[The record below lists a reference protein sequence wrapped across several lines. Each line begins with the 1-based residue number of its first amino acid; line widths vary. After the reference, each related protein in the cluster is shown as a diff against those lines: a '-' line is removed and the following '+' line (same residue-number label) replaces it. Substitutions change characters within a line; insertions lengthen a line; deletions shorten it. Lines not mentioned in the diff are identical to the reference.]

1 MHGKKFSP
9 PSGQRKKAYPA
20 RFPRAEYAL
29 VLIFHFWTAKGA
41 EISPCSALL
50 CSALLCSALLCSAL
64 LCSALLCSALL
75 CSALLCSALLIVQR
89 ICIFVNLCDEK
100 RLPNFWPFFRH
111 RDGGEL
117 HFYSTGFRP
126 DCKGEKGVFWRV
138 FLKKQRLGDVLRAS
152 VPLFRLPMVHFLY
165 L

>member
-29 VLIFHFWTAKGA
+29 VLIFRFWAAKGA
-41 EISPCSALL
+41 EVSF
-50 CSALLCSALLCSAL
+50 
-64 LCSALLCSALL
+64 

>member
-1 MHGKKFSP
+1 M
-9 PSGQRKKAYPA
+9 
-20 RFPRAEYAL
+20 
-29 VLIFHFWTAKGA
+29 
-41 EISPCSALL
+41 
-50 CSALLCSALLCSAL
+50 
-64 LCSALLCSALL
+64 
-75 CSALLCSALLIVQR
+75 LCSALLIVQR

>member
-20 RFPRAEYAL
+20 RFYTDGIRL
-29 VLIFHFWTAKGA
+29 GFCIQFLGSKKGRDQ
-41 EISPCSALL
+41 PM
-50 CSALLCSALLCSAL
+50 
-64 LCSALLCSALL
+64 L